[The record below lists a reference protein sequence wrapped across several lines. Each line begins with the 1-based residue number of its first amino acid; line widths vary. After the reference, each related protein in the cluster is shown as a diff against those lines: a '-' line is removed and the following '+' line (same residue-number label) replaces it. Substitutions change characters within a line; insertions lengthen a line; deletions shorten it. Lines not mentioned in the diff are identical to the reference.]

1 MDRLFD
7 SVLVRPPSTS
17 YEHCVSSNPDRNSI
31 DIQLAKIQHQSYV
44 SILKENGIKVLE
56 LLPYENYPD
65 SVFMQDPAVLSLR
78 RSIIGRFGE
87 TSRRGEEPKLVSELR
102 ELEIMT
108 DSAVLQ
114 IESPGTLEGGDI
126 MITDHKQLFVG
137 LSSRTNSSG
146 IQQLQDFL
154 PDMKVITVK
163 TDSLHLLCA
172 CSYLHESTM
181 IITPELVSPQNFPDL
196 KYVKLNGEDAYAS
209 DALYLGNRRVL
220 IPSGF
225 PNASNMLKD
234 AGYTPVE
241 VEVSEFRKGDGGVT
255 CLCSPI
261 YNIF

>member
-44 SILKENGIKVLE
+44 SILKENNIKVLE
-56 LLPYENYPD
+56 LPPYENYPD
-65 SVFMQDPAVLSLR
+65 SVFMQDPAVLGLR

-87 TSRRGEEPKLVSELR
+87 ISRRGEESKLISELHQ
-102 ELEIMT
+102 LDNT
-108 DSAVLQ
+108 KDSAVLQ

-126 MITDHKQLFVG
+126 MITDQKQLFVG
-137 LSSRTNSSG
+137 QSSRTNSSG
-146 IQQLQDFL
+146 ILQLQGFL

-163 TDSLHLLCA
+163 MDLLHLLCG
-172 CSYLHESTM
+172 CSYLNDSTM
-181 IITPELVSPQNFPDL
+181 MITPELVSPQNFSGL
-196 KYVKLNGEDAYAS
+196 EYVKLNREDAYAS

-225 PNASNMLKD
+225 PIASNRLKE
-234 AGYTPVE
+234 AGYSPVE
-241 VEVSEFRKGDGGVT
+241 IDVSEFRKGDGGVT

-261 YNIF
+261 YNIL